1 MALGVANAIYHPPQ
15 GHAIYL
21 CGPSSQRRVWHRDR
35 NSEYELFS
43 PLKIAVIFTKARS
56 FWGLFCERA
65 PAAALSSSALPA
77 HLFPSFSHA
86 RPPAHAPWE
95 SRGGVAEREALD
107 VVGSFQD
114 LAPAAGEGSSSTW
127 PRKVTS

>member
-1 MALGVANAIYHPPQ
+1 MQGRWGASGVTANVLFMDRSGWWSQECALYN
-15 GHAIYL
+15 
-21 CGPSSQRRVWHRDR
+21 
-35 NSEYELFS
+35 NSFS
-43 PLKIAVIFTKARS
+43 CTFVVCAFQDRS

-65 PAAALSSSALPA
+65 PAALSSSASPA

-86 RPPAHAPWE
+86 TPPAHAPWE